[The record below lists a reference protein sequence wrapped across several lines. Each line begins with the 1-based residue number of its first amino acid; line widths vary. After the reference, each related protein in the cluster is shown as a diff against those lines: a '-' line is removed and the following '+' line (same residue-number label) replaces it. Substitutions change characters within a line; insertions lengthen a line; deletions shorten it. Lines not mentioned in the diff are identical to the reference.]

1 MTCARELIAKTG
13 AGFVRRFPESVLPF
27 SDKGSE
33 VAHHFCGIMAALLYE
48 E

>member
-1 MTCARELIAKTG
+1 MACARAFIAKPG
-13 AGFVRRFPESVLPF
+13 AGSVRCFPESVLPF

-33 VAHHFCGIMAALLYE
+33 EAPHFCGIMAALLYE